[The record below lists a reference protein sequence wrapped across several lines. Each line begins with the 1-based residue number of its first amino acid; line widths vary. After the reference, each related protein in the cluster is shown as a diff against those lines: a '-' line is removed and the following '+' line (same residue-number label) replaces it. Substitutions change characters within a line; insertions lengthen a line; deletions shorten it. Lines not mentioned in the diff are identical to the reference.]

1 MFHTN
6 NESEN
11 CTNQE
16 IYCAV
21 LKTIVLCRK
30 SKGLL
35 SMKLCFWYLACRSH
49 IFCCTVFSFYPGK
62 SVGKQS
68 RRVLC
73 LSGYASQIPNSSFI
87 FQPIGMYFLCLFQ
100 SRVFHLFSKSPNQM
114 SFCCICKHSITLISF
129 LFS

>member
-73 LSGYASQIPNSSFI
+73 LSGSWGMPAKFQI
-87 FQPIGMYFLCLFQ
+87 L
-100 SRVFHLFSKSPNQM
+100 HLFSNPCGCIFFVCFNYVYST
-114 SFCCICKHSITLISF
+114 SFPSLQIK
-129 LFS
+129 